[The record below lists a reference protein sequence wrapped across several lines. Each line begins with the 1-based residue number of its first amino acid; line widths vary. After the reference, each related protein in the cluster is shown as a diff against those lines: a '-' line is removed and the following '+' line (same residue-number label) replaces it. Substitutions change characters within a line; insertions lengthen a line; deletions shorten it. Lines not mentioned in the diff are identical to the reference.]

1 MICAL
6 QNTHRT
12 VFHKD
17 PCVVEEFIDIERERK
32 LLLIDQLYRE
42 HESMLRRCLLRKLG
56 RQEDAADVLQD
67 VFVRLINLPDL
78 KVLEENPAG
87 YLVRIA
93 TNLVLDRYRRE
104 VSRKAGAHDSLE
116 SYELAADELTPED
129 VVQSKQ
135 VVEQITLAVSAAG
148 TRVAAVVIKS
158 CDEGMTHEEIAT
170 ELGVTIR
177 TIERD
182 MRKARDKCLA
192 LLDVFPGIALLPPI
206 SYSTKPG

>member
-6 QNTHRT
+6 QTTHRT
-12 VFHKD
+12 VSCKD
-17 PCVVEEFIDIERERK
+17 LGAVEEFIDIERERK

-42 HESMLRRCLLRKLG
+42 HESMLRRYLLRKLG
-56 RQEDAADVLQD
+56 QQDDAADVLQD
-67 VFVRLINLPDL
+67 VFVRLIKLPDL
-78 KVLEENPAG
+78 KALEENPAG

-104 VSRKAGAHDSLE
+104 VSRKAVAHDSLD
-116 SYELAADELTPED
+116 SYELAAVELTPED

-135 VVEQITLAVSAAG
+135 VVEQITLAVSSAG
-148 TRVAAVVIKS
+148 TRVATVVTKS

-170 ELGVTIR
+170 ELGVTVR

-182 MRKARDKCLA
+182 KRKARDKCLA
-192 LLDVFPGIALLPPI
+192 LPGILPGIA
-206 SYSTKPG
+206 